1 MPAVPVPPTLTG
13 RSARV
18 IFRRVRNRFH
28 RRSLREAT
36 LAWVVPVLLFRAL
49 IPVGFMPGQTA
60 AGALTVELCSGMG
73 YQQSVVHFA
82 GDGQPLPDRGSHD
95 PCPFAASAGGA
106 PPPSDLPQ
114 VAIAFAAGP
123 AALPP
128 DTRFQYVDP
137 ARRPTARAPPS
148 FA

>member
-1 MPAVPVPPTLTG
+1 MIV
-13 RSARV
+13 RSVRHG
-18 IFRRVRNRFH
+18 FRH
-28 RRSLREAT
+28 RSLREAT

-49 IPVGFMPGQTA
+49 IPAGFMPGQTA

-73 YQQSVVHFA
+73 YQQSVVHYT
-82 GDGQPLPDRGSHD
+82 GDGHPVPERGGSHD

-106 PPPSDLPQ
+106 PPPSGVPQ
-114 VAIAFAAGP
+114 LAIASTAGP

-128 DTRFQYVDP
+128 PTRIQHADP
-137 ARRPTARAPPS
+137 TRRPTARAPPS